1 MANVA
6 ETTGSELTRLESR
19 GSSILEQAESMK
31 ITDNASCHQ
40 VDLAISQTVG
50 MLKEREGYWAPIISL
65 IKKNLELTQG
75 KRKDM
80 LRPVLK
86 AQAILVA
93 ELAEWKA
100 AEAARYSAAYDKKK
114 KENEDA
120 GIAAAF
126 EMATQGESPEAIRAM
141 TELAQSNEG
150 IEVAHFEVKTKT
162 SIEPDWEVK
171 LLKGQEREVPAKWL
185 IPRTETARK
194 AVAQTIKNEVVRLR
208 GHIEPIPGVTIKP
221 IHKSTMR
228 G

>member
-1 MANVA
+1 MANVS
-6 ETTGSELTRLESR
+6 EKTGSELTRLESR

-40 VDLAISQTVG
+40 VDLAITQTKG
-50 MLKEREGYWAPIISL
+50 LLKEREDYWAPIIIL

-114 KENEDA
+114 KESEDA

-162 SIEPDWEVK
+162 TIEPDWKVE
-171 LLKGQEREVPAKWL
+171 LIKGQEDKVPAKWL
-185 IPRTETARK
+185 TPTTETARK

-208 GHIEPIPGVTIKP
+208 GQIEPIPGVKIESDYKSIK
-221 IHKSTMR
+221 R

>member
-1 MANVA
+1 
-6 ETTGSELTRLESR
+6 
-19 GSSILEQAESMK
+19 
-31 ITDNASCHQ
+31 
-40 VDLAISQTVG
+40 
-50 MLKEREGYWAPIISL
+50 
-65 IKKNLELTQG
+65 
-75 KRKDM
+75 M

-126 EMATQGESPEAIRAM
+126 EMAEQGESPEAIRAM

-150 IEVAHFEVKTKT
+150 IEVAHFEVKTKP

-208 GHIEPIPGVTIKP
+208 GHIEPIPGVTIKR
-221 IHKSTMR
+221 IHKSTKR